1 MNRRKGFG
9 HGYELLY
16 FDGKEFKY
24 VENIAFFGMDI
35 LLNLDDEFSGR
46 SQPYEYWYRYHS
58 LSNSSFLQ
66 IVNLRTG
73 AMTLELI
80 SPVFNYLGKDAGF
93 KFTAD

>member
-1 MNRRKGFG
+1 
-9 HGYELLY
+9 
-16 FDGKEFKY
+16 
-24 VENIAFFGMDI
+24 
-35 LLNLDDEFSGR
+35 
-46 SQPYEYWYRYHS
+46 